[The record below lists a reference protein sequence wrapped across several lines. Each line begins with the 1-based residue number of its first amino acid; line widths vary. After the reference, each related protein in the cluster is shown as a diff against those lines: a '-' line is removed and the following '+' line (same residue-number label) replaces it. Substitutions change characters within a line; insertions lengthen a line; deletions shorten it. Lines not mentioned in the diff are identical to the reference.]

1 MSLEQGSGGVSVER
15 TAWRGAG
22 IVLAIEAVRLIASWP
37 FPPVPEARAIEM
49 MAEGLALPMWL
60 IWGESRGWAR
70 EDIGKVLPF
79 VNR

>member
-1 MSLEQGSGGVSVER
+1 
-15 TAWRGAG
+15 
-22 IVLAIEAVRLIASWP
+22 
-37 FPPVPEARAIEM
+37 M

-60 IWGESRGWAR
+60 IWGESRGWVR

>member
-1 MSLEQGSGGVSVER
+1 MSLEQRPGVSVER
-15 TAWRGAG
+15 AAWRATG
-22 IVLAIEAVRLIASWP
+22 IVLAIEAVKLIASLP
-37 FPPVPEARAIEM
+37 FPPATEARGIEM

-79 VNR
+79 VNK